1 MIGSILIAFGPTFSL
16 LLLLISS
23 KPQLVI
29 LAICAA
35 FAYLLSALASSLL
48 WLILT
53 CTFGPSLSIVGTVL
67 GLSVTGVACQMML
80 RCSFVAGYFNIE
92 AVIRQSVS
100 KHEGEVAAAANYAAG
115 YTAGSSTN
123 DDGNDDD
130 DANNDANGTAAS
142 SAPTTNDGSRRDE
155 HATNNHGT
163 TATANTTNTAVSETE
178 ALQLQLNDLSC
189 SLASGVGYA
198 ILHSLFLYGTL
209 LASEGREY
217 NSYDD
222 AGSYVGGGGSTGYGG
237 TLYQDSCG
245 AIPSLLHGALIA
257 VCFSLLDVAW
267 MMLCFYGMRRIIQQQ
282 SSSRHD
288 RSFIPPRTREGV
300 GVGRSILLRTLTCHG
315 FDDDDDT
322 DTDSTTSSGYTALL
336 FVTITHLLASLV
348 LTFNSHTNG
357 CVISLPCLAMVVLWV
372 VAVLCNIV
380 RKDRFL
386 PVDQKSRIM
395 TMRRRQQ
402 QQQQQMSGGT
412 SNENGMN
419 EW

>member
-1 MIGSILIAFGPTFSL
+1 MTSPTLIIGSILIAFGPTFSL

-48 WLILT
+48 WLVVT
-53 CTFGPSLSIVGTVL
+53 SAFVGPSSGNVGTTVL
-67 GLSVTGVACQMML
+67 AISVTGVACQMML
-80 RCSFVAGYFNIE
+80 RCSFVTGYFNIE
-92 AVIRQSVS
+92 TVIRGSVS
-100 KHEGEVAAAANYAAG
+100 KHEGEVATAANNYAAAG
-115 YTAGSSTN
+115 YTTSS
-123 DDGNDDD
+123 
-130 DANNDANGTAAS
+130 
-142 SAPTTNDGSRRDE
+142 TTNDGNGSNANGTTAASNGSAPTANDGSRDE
-155 HATNNHGT
+155 HTTNNHGT
-163 TATANTTNTAVSETE
+163 TTTNTTTTVSETM

-209 LASEGREY
+209 LASEGGES

-222 AGSYVGGGGSTGYGG
+222 GGSYVGGGGSTGYGG

-245 AIPSLLHGALIA
+245 AIPSLFHGAIIA
-257 VCFSLLDVAW
+257 MCFSTLDVCW
-267 MMLCFYGMRRIIQQQ
+267 MMLCFYGMRRIIRIQQRQSRSRQQQ
-282 SSSRHD
+282 YGNN
-288 RSFIPPRTREGV
+288 RSFPPSRTREGV

-315 FDDDDDT
+315 FDND
-322 DTDSTTSSGYTALL
+322 DTDSTTSGYTALL

-348 LTFNSHTNG
+348 LTFNSYTNG

-372 VAVLCNIV
+372 MAVLCNIV
-380 RKDRFL
+380 RKDQFL

-395 TMRRRQQ
+395 TMRQTT
-402 QQQQQMSGGT
+402 SGD
-412 SNENGMN
+412 E
-419 EW
+419 